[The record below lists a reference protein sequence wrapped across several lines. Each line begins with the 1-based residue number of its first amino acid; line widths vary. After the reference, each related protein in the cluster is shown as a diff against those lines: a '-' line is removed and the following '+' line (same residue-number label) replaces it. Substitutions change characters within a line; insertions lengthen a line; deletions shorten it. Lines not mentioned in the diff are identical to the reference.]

1 MGTYLIATNDG
12 QAQKVKG
19 TKFKVDIGGRKYNV
33 FTHGSVGGL
42 RLSHIESGRSMGKL
56 SHYMCAALG
65 DKRIAASALINAAIS
80 RVGIEEIYREL
91 DTAPLVKDLPI
102 QEGE

>member
-1 MGTYLIATNDG
+1 MGTYLIATKDG

-19 TKFKVDIGGRKYNV
+19 TKFKLNIGDKVYNV
-33 FTHGSVGGL
+33 FVHGSVGGL
-42 RLSHIESGRSMGKL
+42 CLSHIESGRRMGKL

-102 QEGE
+102 KEGE